1 MDIDPVNRVW
11 LCPSCHKEIDST
23 TKKGVSTLNDEFG
36 YGLDDPFGLKK

>member
-1 MDIDPVNRVW
+1 MDIDPVNLEW